1 MKNAFQSLLI
11 LLIIAVLTVACGER
25 HSEQAQGKETE
36 LAGDEPDETPI
47 SDTEQLVEYQ
57 PADTLVNIKHE
68 DLPEYL
74 PRHLQV
80 VVSAY
85 LNIEE
90 ALVNDN
96 AEAAKAEAQELINL
110 LQRHEQ
116 ENIGLEPE
124 VKNFYTNAA
133 HIIRQSAVNIVNAD
147 ELLEIRSA
155 FSAMAPATYKMAKV
169 SDFFDNELYYHFC
182 PQSFD
187 NRGAYWLSSD
197 KEINNPYAEQ
207 DKKSCG
213 ETVAVL

>member
-1 MKNAFQSLLI
+1 MRKAFQTLHI
-11 LLIIAVLTVACGER
+11 LFIMAVLTVACSER
-25 HSEQAQGKETE
+25 KSEQAQGTETE
-36 LAGDEPDETPI
+36 LAGDEPDENPMTN
-47 SDTEQLVEYQ
+47 EHLVEYD
-57 PADTLVNIKHE
+57 PADTVVNVDRENI
-68 DLPEYL
+68 PEYL

-80 VVSAY
+80 VVGAY
-85 LNIEE
+85 LNIEG

-96 AEAAKAEAQELINL
+96 PEAAKAEAQELISL

-116 ENIGLEPE
+116 ENIGLEPQL
-124 VKNFYTNAA
+124 KNFYTSAA
-133 HIIRQSAVNIVNAD
+133 HVIRQSAMNILSAD
-147 ELLEIRSA
+147 EMWEIRSA
-155 FSAMAPATYKMAKV
+155 FSAMAPAAYKMAKV
-169 SDFFDNELYYHFC
+169 SEFFNNELYYHYC